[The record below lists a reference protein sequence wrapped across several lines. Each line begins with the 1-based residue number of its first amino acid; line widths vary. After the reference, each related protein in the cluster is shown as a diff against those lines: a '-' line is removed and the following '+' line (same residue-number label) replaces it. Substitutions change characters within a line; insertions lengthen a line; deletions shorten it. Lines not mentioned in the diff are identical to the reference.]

1 MEYEIC
7 AFGYEISNES
17 ISNGILHPLIAGIV
31 NGSDKLTVT
40 RLLKTSLS
48 LFPKMKG
55 DYEGW
60 IMLLGSNDIT
70 SDITLSS
77 SLPNNKSWV
86 RRYVILRGSYLF
98 YFHAKSHNQPIGVI
112 PLEGCMLTNS
122 NEYLADGFA
131 LDIIHSIRGSMT
143 LLFLNDYDR
152 NFFFKILKPRCQRL
166 LNISDSKLINLKR
179 QLPHSNKAI
188 LTEILYSDNNNSKK
202 AEDFNENT
210 KLLDDDGVSVLTNK
224 TSSVKNGKI
233 FDIKS
238 FSKNMNVHQIDDN
251 NFSKMNINSSHTD
264 DEDTDLLNSTL
275 GSLRQQSVLGKF
287 SSKSRPSYPSFQQSS
302 SLIGHYPNHNY
313 NIDNDDEEDDEEED
327 IINTGLV
334 SAVNE
339 LMNENS
345 PTMNTDNN
353 YINSN
358 GNINDNDSSNTTT
371 SVLSTTNNN
380 DNNDT
385 INYNH
390 DSDPNSILHSS
401 LNQNDPNLLEIKNS
415 NTQLSLEE
423 LGTRLAKSAKNNRIS
438 MKVNRKSVNVS
449 RSATEIEA
457 KRLKEAENPLRL
469 STMLRYC
476 LFSSTEEMIDV
487 AGDAQFPI
495 LKGHWS
501 NTVMT
506 CVFEAYSQVDTTTGL
521 RGMKLIDLIHFC
533 DDLDLIHTHV
543 PIDENGNPDNKYV
556 TLLSPAELISSIPK
570 GLGYRRDVLIDYMD
584 DPRHEGNILLEDD
597 VYFNFTQFYHVI
609 LQMSRIVYPNLIQE
623 KNGTTIATN
632 KLVQEAI
639 VPLYVW
645 QQNYHQ
651 LGCIDPLLTDRKV
664 LLILISYAPNLW
676 KVFTTYGQFLCSIK
690 AEGGLNIRFP
700 EGAKCSERAQFG
712 VPSGAPFDRMDA
724 IYADPTTDIETYERM
739 LIEPSVTE
747 KIIHQ
752 AWSIPIT
759 KLNNEGI
766 VIVEGSI
773 LKMFADYGIQP
784 NLTSKK
790 ELKEY
795 FYKCNSKKL
804 IEAIPVSPMAATAKG
819 VRSPLRVSPTKTS
832 KTNINNNSNSNCKDD
847 DSKSEVNDA
856 TTVSMNMNTSTGL
869 AFTEFLE
876 CLALV
881 ANSALDSP
889 AYRNIF
895 PTPYSR
901 VLALL
906 TIWGFADL
914 NKLEEINLMN
924 ASEILNNNDFQS
936 SEFKKTFNKSN
947 NSSRSNSRNTTPSSS
962 PIKSSSK
969 NNIRVGTSTESPSF
983 IGSPKKDGGNF
994 MSPTKI
1000 NNKGTPLS
1008 GLVPNNRRV
1017 PY

>member
-1 MEYEIC
+1 MEYNIC
-7 AFGYEISNES
+7 ALGYEFINET
-17 ISNGILHPLIAGIV
+17 LRPLIVGIV
-31 NGSDKLTVT
+31 NSSNEVTVT
-40 RLLKTSLS
+40 RFLKTSLS

-60 IMLLGSNDIT
+60 IMLLGSNDIS
-70 SDITLSS
+70 SDLSS
-77 SLPNNKSWV
+77 QNKQSWV
-86 RRYVILRGSYLF
+86 RRFVILRGSYLF
-98 YFHAKSHNQPIGVI
+98 YFHTKSHNQPIGVI
-112 PLEGCMLTNS
+112 PLEGCMLSNS
-122 NEYLADGFA
+122 TEYSADGFA
-131 LDIIHSIRGSMT
+131 LDILHSIRGST
-143 LLFLNDYDR
+143 TILFLNNNDR
-152 NFFFKILKPRCQRL
+152 KNFLKILTPRCQRFS
-166 LNISDSKLINLKR
+166 NISDSKLIHLKR
-179 QLPHSNKAI
+179 QLSYSNTVI
-188 LTEILYSDNNNSKK
+188 LTEILYDNENNDHVSLLKILKKSNTTINPTSMNTNIEKTDESDNLNLS
-202 AEDFNENT
+202 
-210 KLLDDDGVSVLTNK
+210 
-224 TSSVKNGKI
+224 
-233 FDIKS
+233 
-238 FSKNMNVHQIDDN
+238 QIDDQD
-251 NFSKMNINSSHTD
+251 S
-264 DEDTDLLNSTL
+264 DLLNSTL

-287 SSKSRPSYPSFQQSS
+287 SSKSRAPYKTYQPSS
-302 SLIGHYPNHNY
+302 SSIGNYRINHKNNY
-313 NIDNDDEEDDEEED
+313 DTGDDEVEEIGVEDNDNDNDNEEDNDHHND
-327 IINTGLV
+327 FSNTSLV
-334 SAVNE
+334 SAVND
-339 LMNENS
+339 LMIENY
-345 PTMNTDNN
+345 PTNNTINNNDHHHDYDKINNFNVTKNDN
-353 YINSN
+353 YQN
-358 GNINDNDSSNTTT
+358 GNNNTSTSILSTTISNKNKNDND
-371 SVLSTTNNN
+371 NNEYN
-380 DNNDT
+380 D
-385 INYNH
+385 
-390 DSDPNSILHSS
+390 
-401 LNQNDPNLLEIKNS
+401 NDPNFILHFTSSHLVS
-415 NTQLSLEE
+415 NNNHLSLEE
-423 LGTRLAKSAKNNRIS
+423 LESRLAKSAKSNRIS
-438 MKVNRKSVNVS
+438 MKVNRKSVNIS

-469 STMLRYC
+469 SKMLRYC

-506 CVFEAYSQVDTTTGL
+506 CVFEAYSQLDTTTGL

-543 PIDENGNPDNKYV
+543 PIDENGHPDNKYV

-570 GLGYRRDVLIDYMD
+570 GLGYRRDVLIDYME

-623 KNGTTIATN
+623 NNGTTIATN

-651 LGCIDPLLTDRKV
+651 LGCVDPLLTDRKV
-664 LLILISYAPNLW
+664 LLILLSYAPNLW

-690 AEGGLNIRFP
+690 AEGGLNIRYP

-712 VPSGAPFDRMDA
+712 VPSGAPFNRIDA
-724 IYADPTTDIETYERM
+724 IYADPTIDIENYEKM
-739 LIEPSVTE
+739 LQEPSITE

-773 LKMFADYGIQP
+773 LKMFTDYGIQP
-784 NLTSKK
+784 NLISKK
-790 ELKEY
+790 ELRDH
-795 FYKCNSKKL
+795 FNKCNGKKL

-819 VRSPLRVSPTKTS
+819 VRSPLRVSPTKTN
-832 KTNINNNSNSNCKDD
+832 KIDNNNNYYYINNDD
-847 DSKSEVNDA
+847 DSKSEIDNINDA
-856 TTVSMNMNTSTGL
+856 ITVTMNMNTSTGL

-881 ANSALDSP
+881 ANSALETP

-924 ASEILNNNDFQS
+924 ASEIL
-936 SEFKKTFNKSN
+936 SN
-947 NSSRSNSRNTTPSSS
+947 NEISTDFNYTRSIGSNSRNNTPTSS
-962 PIKSSSK
+962 PKKSPSK
-969 NNIRVGTSTESPSF
+969 NYVRVGTSIKSLLNT
-983 IGSPKKDGGNF
+983 GSPKSSG
-994 MSPTKI
+994 I
-1000 NNKGTPLS
+1000 NP
-1008 GLVPNNRRV
+1008 
-1017 PY
+1017 